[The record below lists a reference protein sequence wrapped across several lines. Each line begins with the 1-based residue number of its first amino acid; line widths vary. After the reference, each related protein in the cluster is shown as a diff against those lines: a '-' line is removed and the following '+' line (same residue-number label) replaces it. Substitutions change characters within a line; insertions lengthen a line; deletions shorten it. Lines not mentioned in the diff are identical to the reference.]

1 MLGQLAETYLKAI
14 RSGEVPCLDN
24 AVKALAEIENA
35 KAVEQAQ
42 VLYVQRMKSVR
53 FPTNT
58 LEELSAIHASSE
70 REALALFMKRSFR
83 DDNQEYQ
90 KKLAVCVGNHHPL
103 VSYCVFPS
111 PYATLFKIL

>member
-1 MLGQLAETYLKAI
+1 ME
-14 RSGEVPCLDN
+14 N
-24 AVKALAEIENA
+24 AVKALADVENT

-42 VLYVQRMKSVR
+42 VLYVERMKSVR

-70 REALALFMKRSFR
+70 TEALALFMKRSFK

-90 KKLAVCVGNHHPL
+90 KKLMVCVLNNHPL
-103 VSYCVFPS
+103 FSYQVLSS
-111 PYATLFKIL
+111 PYATPLKPL

>member
-1 MLGQLAETYLKAI
+1 MGLPSTVLGQLAETYVKAI

-24 AVKALAEIENA
+24 AVKALAEIENT

-70 REALALFMKRSFR
+70 REALALFMKHSFR
-83 DDNQEYQ
+83 DDNQQYQ
-90 KKLAVCVGNHHPL
+90 MTL
-103 VSYCVFPS
+103 VV
-111 PYATLFKIL
+111 